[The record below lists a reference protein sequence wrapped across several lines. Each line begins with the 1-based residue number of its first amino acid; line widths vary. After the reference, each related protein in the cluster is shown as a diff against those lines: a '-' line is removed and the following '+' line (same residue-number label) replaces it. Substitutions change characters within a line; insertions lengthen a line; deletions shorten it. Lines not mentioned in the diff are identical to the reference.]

1 MVDSKNI
8 RWSKRAKAAESI
20 NVEAKACFSER
31 VRYIYFRLLTTI
43 STLML
48 VEWKGRENE
57 WLTMVLEVNYKLRR
71 FKPSDLEGVIR
82 INRACLPENYTTL
95 FFMSLYK
102 RFPETFI
109 VAEVNREIVGYVM
122 CRIETGIPSFKLLG
136 ITKKG
141 HVISIAVLPNH
152 QQKGIG
158 YALMREA
165 TQAMVNYK
173 AKECYLE
180 VRESNLPAVGLY
192 KKLGFEIAR
201 TARNYYANGE
211 DAFVMARH
219 LPLSMK

>member
-1 MVDSKNI
+1 MSHPTK
-8 RWSKRAKAAESI
+8 K
-20 NVEAKACFSER
+20 
-31 VRYIYFRLLTTI
+31 YIYFCVLTTI

-48 VEWKGRENE
+48 VEWKDKEKA
-57 WLTMVLEVNYKLRR
+57 WLSMVLEVNYKFRQ
-71 FKPSDLEGVIR
+71 FKPSDLEGVIW
-82 INRACLPENYTTL
+82 INRECLPENYTPL
-95 FFMSLYK
+95 FFMNLYK

-109 VAEVNREIVGYVM
+109 VAEVNKEIVGYIM

-141 HVISIAVLPNH
+141 HVISIAVLPKH

-165 TQAMVNYK
+165 TQAMVNYN

-201 TARNYYANGE
+201 TLRNYYADGE
-211 DAFVMARH
+211 NALVMSIQ
-219 LPLSMK
+219 LPVSMK